1 MGEVVKMDG
10 VAMVEEKAKVRL
22 NWKFETEADGLF
34 EDSVPSAIIECLRV
48 HLNEALRVL
57 AFDECDDI
65 TWQLTSFSKVK
76 DGVMLELR
84 GRR

>member
-1 MGEVVKMDG
+1 MGEVVTMNG
-10 VAMVEEKAKVRL
+10 VVMVEQKAKVRL
-22 NWKFETEADGLF
+22 NWQFETEVDGLF
-34 EDSVPSAIIECLRV
+34 EDSVPSAIIDCLRV
-48 HLNEALRVL
+48 HLNEALKGL

-65 TWQLTSFSKVK
+65 NWQLTSFSKVK